1 MTRRAASAT
10 AVLVCQGRAVAD
22 GRYAVGRFSD
32 PIARD
37 LLEGADRDLVDRVRA
52 EKVPAGGADR
62 MTYEMVRRTGVTMV
76 PRTIAI
82 DQAIRDHAV
91 AQVVILGAGLDA
103 RAWRMTELVRATV
116 FEVDHPA
123 SQEDKLHRI
132 GSLPPTAGQ
141 VVPVAVDLAK
151 ERLGPA
157 LAKAGFD
164 VRAATTWVWEGVVP
178 YLTADEVRATVGQI
192 AELSAPES
200 RLVVNYQ
207 TKSLPT
213 SIMRAAMRFMLRVSR
228 QPDPIAGEPWRSLW
242 RPDRMRS
249 MLSDNGFDV
258 ISDSNLLSLSEGLAL
273 PTDNDGSLRN
283 GRVAIAVRRDRRS
296 GTLDSHST
304 MET

>member
-1 MTRRAASAT
+1 
-10 AVLVCQGRAVAD
+10 
-22 GRYAVGRFSD
+22 
-32 PIARD
+32 
-37 LLEGADRDLVDRVRA
+37 
-52 EKVPAGGADR
+52 
-62 MTYEMVRRTGVTMV
+62 
-76 PRTIAI
+76 
-82 DQAIRDHAV
+82 
-91 AQVVILGAGLDA
+91 
-103 RAWRMTELVRATV
+103 
-116 FEVDHPA
+116 
-123 SQEDKLHRI
+123 
-132 GSLPPTAGQ
+132 
-141 VVPVAVDLAK
+141 
-151 ERLGPA
+151 
-157 LAKAGFD
+157 
-164 VRAATTWVWEGVVP
+164 VWEGVVP

-213 SIMRAAMRFMLRVSR
+213 SIMRAAMRFMLRVAR
-228 QPDPIAGEPWRSLW
+228 QPDPMAGEPWRWLW

-296 GTLDSHST
+296 GSLDSHST